1 MSFVARIAAALCLT
15 LVSISPTLAQTFEL
29 VMFERAGCPYCV
41 RWDREVGAVY
51 PLTPQGRQAP
61 LRKVNLDKGKP
72 AIALETPVRFS
83 PTFVLMKDGR
93 EVGRITGYMDNA
105 MFWGVFAKM
114 IERHTTSETQGAPL

>member
-1 MSFVARIAAALCLT
+1 MAFCLT
-15 LVSISPTLAQTFEL
+15 LVSLKPTFAQTFEL
-29 VMFERAGCPYCV
+29 VMFERSGCPYCV

-51 PLTPQGRQAP
+51 PLTEQGRLAP

-93 EVGRITGYMDNA
+93 EVGRIVGYMDNA

-114 IERHTTSETQGAPL
+114 FERHSTLEMQGARL